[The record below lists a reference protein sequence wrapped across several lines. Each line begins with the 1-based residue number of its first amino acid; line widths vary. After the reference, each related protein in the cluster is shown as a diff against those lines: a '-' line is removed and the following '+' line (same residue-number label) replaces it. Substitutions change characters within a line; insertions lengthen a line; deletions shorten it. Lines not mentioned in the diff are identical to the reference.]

1 MPLLIDEVQAEM
13 RPPPAPETGP
23 EADQAEDQTALAII
37 YWQMKQARKLKKRK
51 KRIAAD

>member
-13 RPPPAPETGP
+13 RPPLAPETGT
-23 EADQAEDQTALAII
+23 EADQADEQKAPVII

>member
-13 RPPPAPETGP
+13 RPPLTVETTP
-23 EADQAEDQTALAII
+23 DADQADEQTAPATI
-37 YWQMKQARKLKKRK
+37 YRQMILARKLKKRK